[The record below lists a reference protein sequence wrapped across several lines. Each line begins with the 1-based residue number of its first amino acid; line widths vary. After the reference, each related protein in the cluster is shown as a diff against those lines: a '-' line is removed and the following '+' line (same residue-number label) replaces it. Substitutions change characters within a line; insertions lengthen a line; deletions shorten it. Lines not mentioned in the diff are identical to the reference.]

1 MSKRVENMNKLLNNI
16 IKKHNLNIYEKEKEI
31 NKYKEKQI
39 ILNKKIISLEKRK
52 IDLNR
57 SNSNDNK
64 SNIISFNNEIS
75 NSSKR
80 KYRNFPIKIIKRN
93 NNSDF
98 NNSKLFFNK
107 SQLIGEKSLLNPI
120 SLSINNYNKPKYS
133 SRIFK
138 KKNELN
144 IHFDKYQNNI
154 AFNMNNI
161 IKDKIKIQQKLEEY
175 LKILDKKINNFKN
188 ENCKEKK
195 IKMNQR
201 AKSCLR
207 SNIPLSNSNSL
218 RYPGK
223 KHHDKSNIFNSINL
237 SHMNITLK
245 NFEKSYNFNLKIK
258 KIN

>member
-1 MSKRVENMNKLLNNI
+1 MSKKVENMNKLLNNI

-144 IHFDKYQNNI
+144 IHFNKYQNNI

-201 AKSCLR
+201 AKSCIRREILLNK
-207 SNIPLSNSNSL
+207 SSSLTNFGKKNSN
-218 RYPGK
+218 
-223 KHHDKSNIFNSINL
+223 KSNINNSVNL
-237 SHMNITLK
+237 GYMNITLRNIK
-245 NFEKSYNFNLKIK
+245 KSYIVDLKK
-258 KIN
+258 KKMK